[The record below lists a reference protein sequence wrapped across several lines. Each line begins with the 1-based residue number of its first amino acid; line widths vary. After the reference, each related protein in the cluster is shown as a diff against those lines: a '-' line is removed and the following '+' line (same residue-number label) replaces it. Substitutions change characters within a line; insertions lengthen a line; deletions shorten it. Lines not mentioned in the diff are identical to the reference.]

1 MRFHLPDTDLPVID
15 GIQDGDAPDLAN
27 DCISSA
33 PASAPFPPYNGT
45 TWGKEDCLFLDV
57 YVPDNVR
64 PGDDVPVLHWV
75 VGSGYAFGSKDMF
88 VHPLGLFDVMGADTK
103 FIYVANNYRY
113 TLPKVSPG
121 SGHTQT
127 NDHGSL
133 GLPGWTHMPGEDTV
147 ANLGM
152 HDTLAAV
159 EWTSNFISLFGGD
172 PGRVTVMGQS
182 AGAGII
188 NLLTVLNG
196 GEGTLPFQQAIT
208 SAPCIPPRVNPI
220 DRQRNLFNQILES
233 ANCTSLDCLRSAPEE
248 TVKNVNDYLINQ
260 IRSDAGGGVF
270 GPAPGFGP
278 VLDSTYIPD
287 LPETLYREGRFHKE
301 LKAFIVGNAA
311 NEGMGLSS
319 DEGMPEA
326 FGELVRR
333 VLPTATNET
342 IAEIQ
347 SHYDFGDIPEK
358 LAWDWTMDTVFS
370 CNAANVAAAYKDAAR
385 RYIFSVEPA
394 THGQELTYAFY
405 VDQETTPVERPEDA
419 RAFQRNVLAFLH
431 GREIDWPVY
440 GSEKRVMN
448 ITSDGYNNV
457 ELPAE
462 LDTRCEMVN
471 RVVRDPANGA

>member
-1 MRFHLPDTDLPVID
+1 MCTTFLLAFSALCCLAWCAAAGPSSNPDLIDLGYAKHVPTLVNQTASGRKVRIYKNIRFANAPTGQMRFHLPDTDLPVID

-57 YVPDNVR
+57 FVPDNVR

-196 GEGTLPFQQAIT
+196 GEGTLPFQQ
-208 SAPCIPPRVNPI
+208 V
-220 DRQRNLFNQILES
+220 
-233 ANCTSLDCLRSAPEE
+233 
-248 TVKNVNDYLINQ
+248 
-260 IRSDAGGGVF
+260 
-270 GPAPGFGP
+270 
-278 VLDSTYIPD
+278 
-287 LPETLYREGRFHKE
+287 
-301 LKAFIVGNAA
+301 
-311 NEGMGLSS
+311 
-319 DEGMPEA
+319 
-326 FGELVRR
+326 
-333 VLPTATNET
+333 
-342 IAEIQ
+342 
-347 SHYDFGDIPEK
+347 
-358 LAWDWTMDTVFS
+358 
-370 CNAANVAAAYKDAAR
+370 
-385 RYIFSVEPA
+385 
-394 THGQELTYAFY
+394 
-405 VDQETTPVERPEDA
+405 
-419 RAFQRNVLAFLH
+419 
-431 GREIDWPVY
+431 
-440 GSEKRVMN
+440 
-448 ITSDGYNNV
+448 
-457 ELPAE
+457 
-462 LDTRCEMVN
+462 
-471 RVVRDPANGA
+471 